1 MHIHKPESSLIFPSQ
16 ARASVWPRRAFVSA
30 KLPVEERCTP
40 PAEARTHL
48 LMRKQAKDI
57 LLPRDHVTAYHTS
70 VTVVCPV
77 PLHLKVSKLLVLTV
91 NLELVSSFF
100 SILVLWSY
108 KATGIQAVLCVLVL
122 LSDIWFSFLGG
133 GKHIFNFR
141 VSFFSLDLV
150 LFFKHVNIHNFQKL
164 KKNFTGKISSRKP
177 HAIVPQQLVL
187 GPHSQGSALLVVL
200 FCLFI
205 ASKAPLCSC
214 WFSACPDSTFWPAYL
229 AAPSVHLGGW
239 SWAEASHSFWQTD
252 SLPTANSF
260 PRGILVC
267 VDWDLWFETSG

>member
-16 ARASVWPRRAFVSA
+16 ARASVWPRLAFISA

-70 VTVVCPV
+70 VTVIYPV

-91 NLELVSSFF
+91 NLDLVSSFF

-108 KATGIQAVLCVLVL
+108 KATGNQAVLCVLVL

-150 LFFKHVNIHNFQKL
+150 LFFKHVNIHNFQKF
-164 KKNFTGKISSRKP
+164 KKKLYWQDIFKEASRHRP
-177 HAIVPQQLVL
+177 STTRPGPTQPGLCSPSGFVL
-187 GPHSQGSALLVVL
+187 PFYSIKGTPVQLLV
-200 FCLFI
+200 FCL
-205 ASKAPLCSC
+205 S
-214 WFSACPDSTFWPAYL
+214 
-229 AAPSVHLGGW
+229 
-239 SWAEASHSFWQTD
+239 
-252 SLPTANSF
+252 
-260 PRGILVC
+260 R
-267 VDWDLWFETSG
+267 

>member
-16 ARASVWPRRAFVSA
+16 ARASVWPRLAFISA
-30 KLPVEERCTP
+30 KLPVEERCIP
-40 PAEARTHL
+40 SAEARTHL

-108 KATGIQAVLCVLVL
+108 KATGICVLVL

-141 VSFFSLDLV
+141 VSFLLSRFSSV
-150 LFFKHVNIHNFQKL
+150 FQTCKH
-164 KKNFTGKISSRKP
+164 S
-177 HAIVPQQLVL
+177 
-187 GPHSQGSALLVVL
+187 
-200 FCLFI
+200 
-205 ASKAPLCSC
+205 
-214 WFSACPDSTFWPAYL
+214 
-229 AAPSVHLGGW
+229 
-239 SWAEASHSFWQTD
+239 
-252 SLPTANSF
+252 
-260 PRGILVC
+260 
-267 VDWDLWFETSG
+267 